1 MVSARSFLVPFRFS
15 HKEAFV
21 VEFSH
26 QKIRIYEQKNAE
38 DFSDATASVSG
49 NSYQVT
55 TAAQDYFVEQGI
67 IGAAD
72 DVDNHWNLS
81 DDGNDEIISVASPYK
96 YVDLWDNEEMCF
108 KLQTIQHGN
117 VLYIFSEAYPIK
129 MLKRYA
135 NASWALEELE
145 LLSGPFCAMNSTQ
158 TAMTASA
165 LTGTITLT
173 SDGDVFSSNDVGR
186 LVRLRGYDGNEKVW
200 TSGVSVTNGDVFM
213 SDNKFYVALNSGT
226 SGSKKPVHTEGIRS
240 DGGVRWAYLHD
251 GSGVVK
257 ITAYT
262 NARSVTA
269 TVLKRLP
276 EAACDGTVYWELGVL
291 NKGENYPK
299 SGAFFRNRFAFLI
312 NTKTGPLVCLSKSG
326 DYNNFA
332 DIEFGETTAESA
344 ITVPVINTEFNEG
357 KWLFAGDVLF
367 VGTGASEFYIDAVS
381 SSSPMANDNIKIC
394 EISRVGSKAIMPV
407 KVGAHVLF
415 VDRYGLS
422 LRDLSY
428 NYYSDGYDEM
438 DISILGKHLFSSR
451 IVAIAYQETPD
462 KILWCLT
469 GDGTLAAMTFSAEQE
484 VVALSRHDFSGM
496 VESIAVI
503 PNLTAGHDEL
513 WLEIKRVIKDKT
525 LRTVEFLEEGMPV
538 LMPVSVYRA
547 DDLSL
552 REKTESKY
560 VQKHARYLDGAVLF
574 VRGRN
579 DSRTSLSGLSHLEG
593 EKVKI
598 FADGEVCADQLVING
613 SVEIKAT
620 DNMVLVGKEI
630 ISQYVPQAIYLNDEN
645 GSGIGNSQRINHVV
659 LMLYLSGGGEIGED
673 YGKLSPIYYRPT
685 DKEMDTPQELFSG
698 VKEILF
704 NGSTDMEGSA
714 SKILIE
720 NTSPLPMNILAIV
733 PCMD

>member
-1 MVSARSFLVPFRFS
+1 MVSARSFLVAFKYS

-26 QKIRIYEQKNAE
+26 QKIRIYEQKTAE
-38 DFSDATASVSG
+38 DFSDATASVNG
-49 NSYQVT
+49 GIYEIT
-55 TAAQDYFVEQGI
+55 TAANDYFVDHGA

-72 DVDNHWNLS
+72 DVDNHWSLS
-81 DDGNDEIISVASPYK
+81 NDSDDEIISLVSPYK
-96 YVDLWDNEEMCF
+96 YGDLWDDEEMCF

-129 MLKRYA
+129 MLKRYDDE
-135 NASWALEELE
+135 SWALEELE
-145 LLSGPFCAMNSTQ
+145 ILEGPFLAMNST
-158 TAMTASA
+158 AIALTASA

-186 LVRLRGYDGNEKVW
+186 LVRLRGYDGSEKVW
-200 TSGVSVTNGDVFM
+200 ASGVSVNNGDIFM
-213 SDNKFYVALNSGT
+213 SDNKYYEALNSGT
-226 SGSKKPVHTEGIRS
+226 SGSKKPVHTKGIRS
-240 DGGVRWAYLHD
+240 DGGVRWTYLHD
-251 GSGVVK
+251 GSGLVK
-257 ITAYT
+257 ISAYS

-269 TVLKRLP
+269 TVLRRLP
-276 EAACDGTVYWELGVL
+276 EAVSDGTVYWELGLL

-332 DIEFGETTAESA
+332 DYEFGETTAESA

-357 KWLFAGDVLF
+357 KWVFAGDVLF

-381 SSSPMANDNIKIC
+381 SSSPMANDNIKIS
-394 EISRVGSKAIMPV
+394 EISRVGSKAIMPI

-428 NYYSDGYDEM
+428 NYYNEGYDEV
-438 DISILGKHLFSSR
+438 DISILGKHLFASR
-451 IVAIAYQETPD
+451 IVAMAYQETPD

-484 VVALSRHDFSGM
+484 VVALSRHDFSGA

-503 PNLTAGHDEL
+503 PNFTAGHDEL

-525 LRTVEFLEEGMPV
+525 LRTVEFLEEGMPI
-538 LMPVSVYRA
+538 LMPVSIYQA
-547 DDLSL
+547 
-552 REKTESKY
+552 ESINQKEEQMKKY
-560 VQKHARYLDGAVLF
+560 VQKRARYLDGAVLF

-579 DSRTSLSGLSHLEG
+579 DTRTSLSGLSHLEG
-593 EKVKI
+593 ERVKI
-598 FADGEVCADQLVING
+598 FADGEVREDQLVING
-613 SVEIKAT
+613 NVTIKKT

-630 ISQYVPQAIYLNDEN
+630 ISEYVPQAIYLNDEY
-645 GSGIGNSQRINHVV
+645 GSGIGENQRINHVV
-659 LMLYLSGGGEIGED
+659 LMLHLSGGGEIGED
-673 YGKLSPIYYRPT
+673 EGKLSPIYYRAV
-685 DKEMDTPQELFSG
+685 DKETDTPQELFSG
-698 VKEILF
+698 IKEILF
-704 NGSTDMEGSA
+704 NGSTDMEGA
-714 SKILIE
+714 PSKIVIK
-720 NTSPLPMNILAIV
+720 NASPLPMNILAIV
-733 PCMD
+733 PYMD